1 MQRGRFAQEFLA
13 ELMREP
19 RAMRVAMLAE
29 RARWLRSLKING
41 REDLLFEL
49 ELHLRGI
56 ELAFNRRHLA
66 ADGRALLGQDF
77 AEEVRAVRD
86 ALHRASMLARR
97 LTLPATE
104 QSIQFR
110 AYIERHSTEE
120 ARRSRITQELHEQRT
135 PEESLYVLR
144 HHLRALQGMAD
155 QLLRQTYVTFQAF
168 DDFAVL
174 GEHVILSSKYF
185 RPPSALEFRT
195 EYDRVGSVRLLE
207 LVKRVSEARARK
219 ALALGFLASFRL
231 LRYLRFIPAAPVA
244 APRRAL
250 LTAHLVH
257 DESIAVANYLTVDLT
272 RFAVAAKEHELI
284 VAAATDAA
292 EHLRN
297 AAAQVAA
304 TLSVRPVERA
314 ALDAAREA
322 LSEGAK
328 AAASALAQAV
338 EPGSNAAEIFDGQ
351 RARRERAERL
361 RRDLW
366 LSGELLKGALE
377 QLFPAMKGE
386 QTKAFEEISAL
397 VRFFRDFRQVGYYLL
412 RSGDHDPFDRFFQ
425 ALDAL
430 TTAAQSP
437 ARDRH
442 LYLECRR
449 FLTVVERS
457 YALVCRRAE
466 LLSSGLDLD
475 AARKDLIHY
484 RAGTEPETPADTS
497 LVQQLLLSD
506 AVNAATGTAAPQ
518 DAMLEMLGEPPEE
531 DGESDVDFSE
541 EADLDLIPV
550 SEAAMNA
557 PAPAAPTPAAFD
569 PELTRRIW
577 KADETG

>member
-1 MQRGRFAQEFLA
+1 
-13 ELMREP
+13 
-19 RAMRVAMLAE
+19 VAVLAE
-29 RARWLRSLKING
+29 RARWLRTLKITG

-77 AEEVRAVRD
+77 AEEVRSIRD
-86 ALHRASMLARR
+86 ALHRAAMVARR
-97 LTLPATE
+97 LTLPTTE
-104 QSIQFR
+104 QSIRFR
-110 AYIERHSTEE
+110 AYVERHSNEE

-168 DDFAVL
+168 DDFATL

-244 APRRAL
+244 APRRCL
-250 LTAHLVH
+250 LTANLVH
-257 DESIAVANYLTVDLT
+257 DESIAVANYLTVDLP

-284 VAAATDAA
+284 LAAATDAA

-304 TLSVRPVERA
+304 TLAVRPVERT

-328 AAASALAQAV
+328 AAASSLAQAV

-366 LSGELLKGALE
+366 LSSELLKVTLE
-377 QLFPAMKGE
+377 DLFPAMKGE
-386 QTKAFEEISAL
+386 QTNAFEAVSAL
-397 VRFFRDFRQVGYYLL
+397 SRFIRDFRQVGYYLL
-412 RSGDHDPFDRFFQ
+412 RSGDHEPFDRFFQ

-430 TTAAQSP
+430 TTAAPSP

-449 FLTVVERS
+449 FLTIVERS
-457 YALVCRRAE
+457 FALVCRRAE
-466 LLSSGLDLD
+466 LLSTALDEAALRQDLERYRNGL
-475 AARKDLIHY
+475 
-484 RAGTEPETPADTS
+484 EPEPAAEAS
-497 LVQQLLLSD
+497 LVSQLLIAD
-506 AVNAATGTAAPQ
+506 AVAGRGPTPPNDT
-518 DAMLEMLGEPPEE
+518 MLEMLGEPMDDE
-531 DGESDVDFSE
+531 GSQDVDLSE
-541 EADLDLIPV
+541 EAELDLITE
-550 SEAAMNA
+550 SET
-557 PAPAAPTPAAFD
+557 APAATAPASGSFNPD
-569 PELTRRIW
+569 LTRRIW
-577 KADETG
+577 KADGTD